1 MLLNEPGCGHRV
13 FGELYEVD
21 EVLLKRIDM
30 LESSARRGVI
40 AFKLSSRLQQMDS
53 AARLLLTRKPL
64 TSPGPST
71 AATWMTIRI
80 DASFRRGSE
89 ALHRTTGI

>member
-30 LESSARRGVI
+30 LESSARRGII
-40 AFKLSSRLQQMDS
+40 AFKLSITS
-53 AARLLLTRKPL
+53 AADGQRCEAFAYAKASDLARPVHSGYLDDYQDRCFF
-64 TSPGPST
+64 SP
-71 AATWMTIRI
+71 W
-80 DASFRRGSE
+80 
-89 ALHRTTGI
+89 